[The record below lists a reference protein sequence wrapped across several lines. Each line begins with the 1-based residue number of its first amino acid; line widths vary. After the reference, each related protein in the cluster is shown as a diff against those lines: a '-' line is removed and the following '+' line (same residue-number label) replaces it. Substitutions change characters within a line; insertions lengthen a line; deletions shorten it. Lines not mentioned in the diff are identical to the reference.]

1 MGQRALVEKVSGA
14 VFEQGIIADL
24 PATTRFLSPWLF
36 ADNGATAAA
45 VAYGFSGVYVES
57 DCCSLGRALTRIRS
71 WPLLDEGEP
80 RPPGQNTPTAKKH
93 NYIKELEMFMR
104 AKLLAAVAV
113 AALSLV
119 STNATLAETPADTF
133 IQAWTLDDIISLDP
147 AEVFEFSASEILGN
161 SYEPLISYDLKDVSK
176 IFGVVADTWTLSPD
190 GKTMSFTVKQG
201 KKFASG
207 NDMMAD
213 DVVFSLVR
221 AVKLDKS
228 PAFILGQFG
237 LTPDN
242 VETMVKQTGDYSFDF
257 TMDKAYAPTFL
268 LYCLTATVASVV
280 DKDLAMANELDGDY
294 GYNWLK
300 TNYAGSG
307 AFVIREWRANES
319 VVLERNDN
327 YDGPKPAIARAI
339 YRHIPEAA
347 TQRLL
352 LEKGDI
358 DVARDLLPE
367 EIAALSTN
375 PDITI
380 DTGVKGTIFYLALN
394 QKNEFLAKPEV
405 REAMKYLVD
414 YQAIADTI
422 VKGKMDVHQTFLPAG
437 FLGELDSNPY
447 SLNLAK
453 AKELLAAAGLPDG
466 FTVTMDTRN
475 TPDVTA
481 IAQAVQQTM
490 AEAGIKIEIIPGD
503 GGQTLE
509 KYRARTH
516 DIYIGNWGPDYQDP
530 HTNATFARNPDNS
543 DTPAAKPLAWR
554 NAWVIPEMTAKA
566 DAAVLEID
574 AEKRAEMYRQ
584 LQDEHQKTSPFVI
597 MFQETEVAALR
608 SNIKG
613 YIIGP
618 SFNDNSFRGVTKE

>member
-1 MGQRALVEKVSGA
+1 MFFRVRSVA
-14 VFEQGIIADL
+14 
-24 PATTRFLSPWLF
+24 F
-36 ADNGATAAA
+36 AA
-45 VAYGFSGVYVES
+45 F
-57 DCCSLGRALTRIRS
+57 
-71 WPLLDEGEP
+71 
-80 RPPGQNTPTAKKH
+80 
-93 NYIKELEMFMR
+93 
-104 AKLLAAVAV
+104 
-113 AALSLV
+113 AALAM
-119 STNATLAETPADTF
+119 STAIPAYAETPTDTL
-133 IQAWTLDDIISLDP
+133 IQAWTIDDMISLDP
-147 AEVFEFSASEILGN
+147 AEVFEFSASEIIGN
-161 SYEPLISYDLKDVSK
+161 SYETIIGYDIADVSK
-176 IFGVVADTWTLSPD
+176 IFGVVAEDWTMSED
-190 GKTMSFTVKQG
+190 GKTMSFTVRQG

-207 NDMMAD
+207 NDLTAE

-242 VETMVKQTGDYSFDF
+242 VETMVKQTGDYSFEL
-257 TMDKAYAPTFL
+257 TMDQAYAPTFL
-268 LYCLTATVASVV
+268 LYCLTATVAAVV
-280 DKDLAMANELDGDY
+280 DKDLTMANEVDGDY

-307 AFVIREWRANES
+307 AFTIREWRANES

-327 YDGPKPAIARAI
+327 YGGDKPALARAI

-367 EIAALSTN
+367 EIEALSTN
-375 PDITI
+375 PDIKI
-380 DTGVKGTIFYLALN
+380 DAGVKGTIFYLALN
-394 QKNEFLAKPEV
+394 QKNEFLSKPEV

-414 YQAIADTI
+414 YQTIADTI
-422 VKGKMDVHQTFLPAG
+422 VKGKMQVHQTFLPKG

-447 SLNLAK
+447 ALNVEK

-490 AEAGIKIEIIPGD
+490 ALAGITLEIIPGD

-543 DTPAAKPLAWR
+543 DEAAAKPLAWR
-554 NAWVIPEMTAKA
+554 NAWDIPEMTAKA
-566 DAAVLEID
+566 DGAVLERD
-574 AEKRAEMYRQ
+574 SEKRAQTYRE
-584 LQDEHQKTSPFVI
+584 LQEEHLKTSPFVI
-597 MFQETEVAALR
+597 MFQETEIAALR
-608 SNIKG
+608 SNVKG

-618 SFNDNSFRGVTKE
+618 SFNDNSFRGVTK

>member
-1 MGQRALVEKVSGA
+1 MFMRS
-14 VFEQGIIADL
+14 
-24 PATTRFLSPWLF
+24 RHM
-36 ADNGATAAA
+36 ATAAFA
-45 VAYGFSGVYVES
+45 AF
-57 DCCSLGRALTRIRS
+57 T
-71 WPLLDEGEP
+71 
-80 RPPGQNTPTAKKH
+80 
-93 NYIKELEMFMR
+93 
-104 AKLLAAVAV
+104 LLATVPAW
-113 AALSLV
+113 
-119 STNATLAETPADTF
+119 AETPADTVV
-133 IQAWTLDDIISLDP
+133 QAWTIDDMISLDP
-147 AEVFEFSASEILGN
+147 AEVFEFSASEIIGN
-161 SYEPLISYDLKDVSK
+161 SYEPLIGYDLKDVSK
-176 IFGVVADTWTLSPD
+176 IFGIVVEDWKLSDD
-190 GKTMSFTVKQG
+190 GKTMSFNVRKG

-207 NDMMAD
+207 NPLTAR
-213 DVVFSLVR
+213 DVVFSLTR

-237 LTPDN
+237 LTKDN
-242 VETMVKQTGDYSFDF
+242 VDAMVKQTGDFSFSF

-268 LYCLTATVASVV
+268 LYCLTATVSSVV
-280 DKDLAMANELDGDY
+280 DMDLTMSNAADGDL

-307 AFVIREWRANES
+307 AFTIREWRANES
-319 VVLERNDN
+319 VVMERNDN
-327 YDGPKPAIARAI
+327 YDGPKPAMARAI

-367 EIAALSTN
+367 EIAALSKN
-375 PDITI
+375 PDVQIQS
-380 DTGVKGTIFYLALN
+380 GVKGTIFYLALN
-394 QKNEFLAKPEV
+394 QKNQYLAKPEV
-405 REAMKYLVD
+405 REAMKWLVD
-414 YQAIADTI
+414 YKAITDTI
-422 VKGKMDVHQTFLPAG
+422 VKGKMEVHQTFLPKG

-447 SLNLAK
+447 SLNVAK

-466 FTVTMDTRN
+466 FSVTMDTRN

-481 IAQAVQQTM
+481 IAQAIQQTM
-490 AEAGIKIEIIPGD
+490 AQAGIKLEIIPGD

-554 NAWVIPEMTAKA
+554 VAWDIPEMTKMA
-566 DAAVLEID
+566 DGAVLERD
-574 AEKRAEMYRQ
+574 GAKRKATYEE
-584 LQDEHQKTSPFVI
+584 LQAEHQKTSPFVI
-597 MFQETEVAALR
+597 MFQESEIAALR
-608 SNIKG
+608 ANVKG

-618 SFNDNSFRGVTKE
+618 SFNDNSFRGVTK